1 MNLSK
6 LVAPLLLLFLAG
18 CSSET
23 AITAPARTGW
33 WIKIRKDKQ
42 ESPSITFFIGQSKES
57 SEPWKT
63 WNTGEAL
70 EFDVPDKYRNVER
83 LYVKAQ
89 SSGKLKSWFCMMHGP
104 NGVKHFDFD
113 DDNDHEEQ
121 RSDRDDECNFTNPK

>member
-1 MNLSK
+1 MKLLNLVVPVVCVSFLGCTSK
-6 LVAPLLLLFLAG
+6 
-18 CSSET
+18 T
-23 AITAPARTGW
+23 TITAPERTGW

-42 ESPSITFFIGQSKES
+42 QAPSITFFIGLSKDT

-63 WNTGEAL
+63 WNTGESL
-70 EFDVPDKYRNVER
+70 EFDVPEKYKAVER

-89 SSGKLKSWFCMMHGP
+89 SSGKLTSWFCMMNGP

-121 RSDRDDECNFTNPK
+121 RSDRDDECNFVNP